1 MKKRNNRIK
10 RSNSYNEVL
19 GVLAAS
25 PNKLLNYKQVGAKVP
40 QHSYKEVNHILELLV
55 KDGKLKQPEIGKY
68 MFQKRTEDEIIG
80 KLDFNSRGDAYLM
93 VEDVDDDIKVKSGD
107 TLDSFD
113 GDEVAVR
120 LKYLAGKTKPRA
132 FVTRVIKRARETY
145 VGTVSAG
152 GNSFFIIPDGN
163 KMHTD
168 FFLPKER
175 LNGAKDGDK
184 VIFKF
189 KDWPAKAKNPYA
201 RVVDILGRSGENT
214 AEMHAIVAEFG
225 FNTKFDDR
233 VEQAA
238 DAFPKEV
245 TTAEIAKREDFRN
258 ITTFTIDP
266 ADAKDFDDALSFQTL
281 PNGNVEIGVHI
292 ADVSH
297 YVTPSDTIDQEAV
310 ERATSVYLV
319 DRTIPMLPERLSNGL
334 CSLRPHE
341 ESLTFSAIF
350 ELNAKGN
357 VQKYRFAKTVIFS
370 DHRFAYEDAQE
381 VIENKQGPYAKELE
395 TMNNIALKLRNARY
409 DNGAINFET
418 TEFRFVLDD
427 QGTPSAVIPKVRKD
441 AHKMI
446 EEYML
451 LANKYVAMHLYT
463 KNDKA
468 PLPYRVHEEPSQE
481 KMTDFVETAVEFGHK
496 IDMSS
501 NKAYSKSI
509 NEMVAKIEGTLEGDI
524 LQPLAIRSMEKA
536 YYTSKK
542 IGHFGLAF
550 EHYAHFTS
558 PIRRYPDLITHR
570 MLHDYLTKKKS
581 FDYGD
586 VERMASHSSKQEQKA
601 TSAERASIKYK
612 QVEYMASF
620 KGEEFDGIISG
631 VTDWGIFVEI
641 LENKC
646 EGMVRLRDMK
656 GDHYTFLP
664 EKKKVI
670 GERTKKSFTMGQRV
684 RIRVKNTDLAKRNI
698 DFVFVEERYS

>member
-1 MKKRNNRIK
+1 LKKRNNRTRK
-10 RSNSYNEVL
+10 PNSYDEVL
-19 GVLAAS
+19 KVLTNE
-25 PNKLLNYKQVGAKVP
+25 PNKPLNYKQIGSKIP
-40 QHSYKEVNHILELLV
+40 YISYKEVNHVLDMMV
-55 KDGKLKQPEIGKY
+55 RDGKITQPDRGKY
-68 MFQKRTEDEIIG
+68 MLEQTNVDEVIG
-80 KLDFNSRGDAYLM
+80 TLDFNSRGDAYLV
-93 VEDVDDDIKVKSGD
+93 VENVEDDIKIKAGD
-107 TLDSFD
+107 TLDAFD
-113 GDEVAVR
+113 GDEVAVK
-120 LKYLAGKTKPRA
+120 LKYTRGKTKPRA
-132 FVTRVIKRARETY
+132 FVTRVITRARETY

-152 GNSFFIIPDGN
+152 GNAFFIIPDGN

-168 FFLPKER
+168 FFVPKER
-175 LNGAKDGDK
+175 INGATDGDK
-184 VIFKF
+184 VIFKYR
-189 KDWPAKAKNPYA
+189 DWPAKAKNPYA
-201 RVVDILGRSGENT
+201 TVVDVLGRSGENT

-225 FNTKFDDR
+225 FDTKFDDA
-233 VEQAA
+233 VEYAA
-238 DAFPKEV
+238 DEFPKEISEK
-245 TTAEIAKREDFRN
+245 EIAKREDFRK

-297 YVTPSDTIDQEAV
+297 YVTPGDTIDNEAV
-310 ERATSVYLV
+310 QRATSVYLV

-350 ELNAKGN
+350 ELDAKGN
-357 VQKYRFAKTVIFS
+357 VQKYRFAKTVIYS

-381 VIENKQGPYAKELE
+381 VIENKAGKYAKELE
-395 TMNNIALKLRNARY
+395 TMNDIALNLRNARY
-409 DNGAINFET
+409 KNGAINFET
-418 TEFRFVLDD
+418 TEFRFVLDE
-427 QGTPSAVIPKVRKD
+427 QGTPTSVIPKVRKD

-463 KNDKA
+463 KNDKM
-468 PLPYRVHEEPSQE
+468 PLPYRVHEEPSEE
-481 KMTDFVETAVEFGHK
+481 KITEFATTAAEFGFQ
-496 IDMSS
+496 IDTSS
-501 NKAYSKSI
+501 YKAYSNSI

-570 MLHDYLTKKKS
+570 MLQDYLTKRKS

-586 VERMASHSSKQEQKA
+586 VEKMASHSSKQEQKA
-601 TSAERASIKYK
+601 TQAERASTKYK

-670 GERTKKSFTMGQRV
+670 GERTKKSYSMGQRV